1 MGCSSARSNC
11 ARGPARPARDV
22 YVAKGYGGGPIE
34 YQWREVGVEGV
45 YTTDT
50 NCQQI

>member
-1 MGCSSARSNC
+1 MLGRTALADR
-11 ARGPARPARDV
+11 RDRRDV
-22 YVAKGYGGGPIE
+22 YVTKGYGGGPIE